1 MKRLPAYLHSN
12 MRERFQEQ
20 NCLGLAPL
28 LLLMAN
34 ILGKLLGQGLER
46 LTMFF
51 GLNISV
57 TSSFAFYNAIGD
69 FFIFLFYPAKS
80 PKSVYVRS
88 IDAT

>member
-1 MKRLPAYLHSN
+1 

-69 FFIFLFYPAKS
+69 FFIFFILPSKVT
-80 PKSVYVRS
+80 KKCVR
-88 IDAT
+88 T